1 MIPPNRLH
9 GCRLGWFA
17 TLVLSGCHVAPLA
30 NHLPWNGKSVASND
44 ARSESSAPAV
54 ESIETTRA
62 RGSLS
67 DDANGDQARSGAAM
81 RPDAERHSAFR
92 QVAYL
97 QDPLAKTPFTAQSP
111 MATPDKPTAQPS
123 LNPAATAVGVPAK
136 SADTPAQGPSTNRP
150 DGEPAAAPDAKPDK
164 KTDIKPD
171 AEADA
176 KAAAESSD
184 KPASD
189 KSSDKP
195 ASDSDGERPLVP
207 PGKANGSGRPRDTL
221 PPPGSPNKPAAAAGP
236 KPPRPVLA
244 LPSLP
249 GEAARP
255 PQPDGEE
262 VRSVLPLR
270 SVIESV
276 YYSFPALE
284 AAMREADIADGKRLA
299 ASGEF
304 DLKVKAESM
313 SLATGFY
320 DNYRNLVKL
329 EQALMPGGSVY
340 GQYRIGDG
348 SFPEYY
354 RDRET
359 NEGGEF
365 KIGWQTPL
373 MRNRAIDQRRADIF
387 QATLRREQVDPFVQG
402 LLLEFTYGA
411 ADAYWSWVAAG
422 LSYDAQRDLLRVTE
436 ERNKQFEERVK
447 QEDLAAIEL
456 VQNERLIA
464 SRQAKVVE
472 AERKLQQAAIKLSL
486 FFRDGQGRP
495 VMPPPSM
502 LPDAFPEPTAPDRTE
517 FAAAVEA
524 AVAQRP
530 EIRELDLQRQQAEVD
545 LSLGENMRLPSFD
558 AVIQASKDVGAPAS
572 KKGDKTPFELEA
584 GLMFELPLQRRK
596 ADGKIREASGKL
608 SQLAAKREFTQN
620 KIANQVQDAQSALA
634 TSFDR
639 VALARRNVTLAR
651 RLEAA
656 ERQRFDAE
664 DSDLLRVALQEAAEI
679 EATLLEF
686 DTLADY
692 FKARAALRAAIGAD
706 PLANND
712 E

>member
-1 MIPPNRLH
+1 ML
-9 GCRLGWFA
+9 
-17 TLVLSGCHVAPLA
+17 
-30 NHLPWNGKSVASND
+30 D
-44 ARSESSAPAV
+44 
-54 ESIETTRA
+54 
-62 RGSLS
+62 
-67 DDANGDQARSGAAM
+67 
-81 RPDAERHSAFR
+81 
-92 QVAYL
+92 
-97 QDPLAKTPFTAQSP
+97 
-111 MATPDKPTAQPS
+111 
-123 LNPAATAVGVPAK
+123 
-136 SADTPAQGPSTNRP
+136 
-150 DGEPAAAPDAKPDK
+150 
-164 KTDIKPD
+164 
-171 AEADA
+171 
-176 KAAAESSD
+176 
-184 KPASD
+184 
-189 KSSDKP
+189 
-195 ASDSDGERPLVP
+195 
-207 PGKANGSGRPRDTL
+207 L
-221 PPPGSPNKPAAAAGP
+221 PP
-236 KPPRPVLA
+236 
-244 LPSLP
+244 LP
-249 GEAARP
+249 GEAPRAPR
-255 PQPDGEE
+255 PDGEE
-262 VRSVLPLR
+262 VRAVLPLR
-270 SVIESV
+270 SVLESV

-284 AAMREADIADGKRLA
+284 AAMREADIADGKQLA

-365 KIGWQTPL
+365 KVGWQTPL
-373 MRNRAIDQRRADIF
+373 LRNRAIDQRRADIF

-422 LSYDAQRDLLRVTE
+422 LSYDAQRDLLRVTV

-495 VMPPPSM
+495 VMPPPAM
-502 LPDAFPEPTAPDRTE
+502 LPDAFPEPTAPDRTG
-517 FAAAVEA
+517 FAAAVETA
-524 AVAQRP
+524 MTQRP

-558 AVIQASKDVGAPAS
+558 AVLQASKDVGAPAS

-596 ADGKIREASGKL
+596 ADGKIREANGKL

-634 TSFDR
+634 TSYDR
-639 VALARRNVTLAR
+639 VGLARRNVTLAR

-686 DTLADY
+686 ETLADY

-706 PLANND
+706 PLTNND

>member
-1 MIPPNRLH
+1 MIPSNRLH
-9 GCRLGWFA
+9 GCRLGWFVI
-17 TLVLSGCHVAPLA
+17 LVLSGCQTAPLA
-30 NHLPWNGKSVASND
+30 NRLPWFGTAVEK
-44 ARSESSAPAV
+44 PAV
-54 ESIETTRA
+54 QADLADDNADPARA
-62 RGSLS
+62 RAGFS
-67 DDANGDQARSGAAM
+67 DDAAYAPSSGASPA
-81 RPDAERHSAFR
+81 ATVR

-97 QDPLAKTPFTAQSP
+97 ADPLGKSAVAAS
-111 MATPDKPTAQPS
+111 QPPALLD
-123 LNPAATAVGVPAK
+123 LNPAAPRPAK
-136 SADTPAQGPSTNRP
+136 PQSKAVADPLAEIESKPGRGESSQAGPSADNNAPERPSDASSPQLLPKSSPKR
-150 DGEPAAAPDAKPDK
+150 PAATGADDALPKDARSEEDPFNDEPPNAAPSN
-164 KTDIKPD
+164 
-171 AEADA
+171 
-176 KAAAESSD
+176 AAPSNTA
-184 KPASD
+184 
-189 KSSDKP
+189 
-195 ASDSDGERPLVP
+195 RPNL
-207 PGKANGSGRPRDTL
+207 
-221 PPPGSPNKPAAAAGP
+221 
-236 KPPRPVLA
+236 PRPVFD

-249 GEAARP
+249 GEPPRP
-255 PQPDGEE
+255 PQAGAPRAGAPQPGAPQPGAPQAGTPQPESEE
-262 VRSVLPLR
+262 VRAVLPLR
-270 SVIESV
+270 SVLESV

-284 AAMREADIADGKRLA
+284 AAMREADIADGKQLA

-304 DLKVKAESM
+304 DLKIKAESM
-313 SLATGFY
+313 SLAEGFY

-348 SFPEYY
+348 SYPEYY

-447 QEDLAAIEL
+447 REDLAAIEL

-472 AERKLQQAAIKLSL
+472 AERKLQQSAIKLSL

-495 VMPPPSM
+495 VLPAPSL
-502 LPDAFPEPTAPDRTE
+502 LPDAFPEPQAPDTTV

-524 AVAQRP
+524 ALTQRP

-558 AVIQASKDVGAPAS
+558 AVIQASKDVGAPAT

-596 ADGKIREASGKL
+596 ADGKIREANGKL
-608 SQLAAKREFTQN
+608 AQLAAKREFTQN

-639 VALARRNVTLAR
+639 VGLARRNVALAR

-686 DTLADY
+686 ETLADY
-692 FKARAALRAAIGAD
+692 FKARAALRAAMGAD

>member
-1 MIPPNRLH
+1 
-9 GCRLGWFA
+9 
-17 TLVLSGCHVAPLA
+17 
-30 NHLPWNGKSVASND
+30 
-44 ARSESSAPAV
+44 
-54 ESIETTRA
+54 
-62 RGSLS
+62 
-67 DDANGDQARSGAAM
+67 M

-111 MATPDKPTAQPS
+111 VATPDKPTAQPS
-123 LNPAATAVGVPAK
+123 LNPAAPAAGVPAK
-136 SADTPAQGPSTNRP
+136 SADTPAQGPSTEKP
-150 DGEPAAAPDAKPDK
+150 DANPAPRSDAKPDSRPAAQPAAK
-164 KTDIKPD
+164 SAGRADSKSDSKSDAKPD
-171 AEADA
+171 ANSDSNPDVKADTSADA
-176 KAAAESSD
+176 AEGE
-184 KPASD
+184 
-189 KSSDKP
+189 KSTDRPST
-195 ASDSDGERPLVP
+195 DSEDERPSTSSR
-207 PGKANGSGRPRDTL
+207 KTNGAGRPRDTL
-221 PPPGSPNKPAAAAGP
+221 PPPESLDKPAAAAGP

-365 KIGWQTPL
+365 KVGWQTPL

-472 AERKLQQAAIKLSL
+472 AERKLQQSAIKLSL